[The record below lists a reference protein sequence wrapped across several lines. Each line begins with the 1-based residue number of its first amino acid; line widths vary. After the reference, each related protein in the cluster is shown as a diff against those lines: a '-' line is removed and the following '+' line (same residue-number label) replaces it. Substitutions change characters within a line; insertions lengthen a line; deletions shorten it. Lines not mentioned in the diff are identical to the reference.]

1 MMPHHLTPDP
11 FKQTAFKR
19 TAFTLVELLV
29 VIAIIGVLVALLL
42 PAVQAAR
49 EAARRTQCNSQM
61 KQLGLAIQN
70 YHDTKGQFPTGR
82 TSTDEFGVSWA
93 YEILPQIEE
102 QALYDAFDPSQP
114 VHSEVNA
121 AAMRTP
127 IASYACPSRGPA
139 AADRDFDN
147 NEKGA
152 GANNEPRGVAVRGD
166 YAAVAGLEED
176 TGMEGEDY
184 IEGEVDFRDGHV
196 DWSISG
202 PIFSN
207 SKIQSRNVTDGMSK
221 TFAVGEKFTPQTEGE
236 WDDKFIHA
244 AQGDTCILASDNITT
259 IFRGTEDGL
268 ADSSDRIEQGE
279 RNEAAQLFG
288 ASNHP
293 GTVMFVFLDG
303 HTEAIS
309 TGRSGRAETI
319 NPNQIED
326 VPSGV
331 GADDKALID
340 QWGWLMAMSTIAGE
354 EVISE

>member
-1 MMPHHLTPDP
+1 MSHHLTPAP
-11 FKQTAFKR
+11 FKRRASKQ

-102 QALYDAFDPSQP
+102 QTLYDAFDPSQP
-114 VHSEVNA
+114 VHSEANA

-127 IASYACPSRGPA
+127 IPSYACPSRGPA
-139 AADRDFDN
+139 AADRNFDN
-147 NEKGA
+147 DEKGA
-152 GANNEPRGVAVRGD
+152 GANGEPLGVAVRGD

-176 TGMEGEDY
+176 TGMEDMDY
-184 IEGEVDFRDGHV
+184 IEGVIDFRDGHV

-221 TFAVGEKFTPQTEGE
+221 TLAVGEKFTPQTEGE
-236 WDDKFIHA
+236 WDEKFVQA
-244 AQGDTCILASDNITT
+244 AQGDTCILSSDNIPT

-268 ADSSDRIEQGE
+268 ADASDRIKQGE
-279 RNEAAQLFG
+279 RNRPAQLFG

-319 NPNQIED
+319 NPNQIRD

-331 GADDKALID
+331 SADDKALID

-354 EVISE
+354 EVVSE